1 MSNPPR
7 ASAPRE
13 AEALPL
19 RHCTSHCLSCR
30 PACLG
35 AAARSAFSCTD
46 DARISDHVG
55 GQPALI

>member
-7 ASAPRE
+7 ASAPQ
-13 AEALPL
+13 EALLL
-19 RHCTSHCLSCR
+19 RHCASHCLSSL

-35 AAARSAFSCTD
+35 VAARSASSCTD

>member
-13 AEALPL
+13 AEAMLL
-19 RHCTSHCLSCR
+19 RHCNHCLSSR

-55 GQPALI
+55 SQPALI